1 MYIVCIFHMLPFL
14 LQFECKFSLAKTMRA
29 CSIHF
34 QLNETKN
41 PKISQQNWR
50 LLHPKKIREI
60 QNEPFKVSPKKIEQ
74 DKIRVLFFFFFGGLF
89 PMCSLRDPKMFSMR
103 FPKWSPPQVPNGVP
117 NSTLFS
123 SHIFI
128 VLAIIMVQLACKL
141 LVKGGGGQL
150 DA

>member
-1 MYIVCIFHMLPFL
+1 MRQKTQKFL
-14 LQFECKFSLAKTMRA
+14 
-29 CSIHF
+29 
-34 QLNETKN
+34 N
-41 PKISQQNWR
+41 KIGDFYT
-50 LLHPKKIREI
+50 PKKSGKFRMNLSKSH
-60 QNEPFKVSPKKIEQ
+60 QKKLN
-74 DKIRVLFFFFFGGLF
+74 KTKSGFCFFFFFGGLF

>member
-1 MYIVCIFHMLPFL
+1 VGMYIVCIFHMLPFL
-14 LQFECKFSLAKTMRA
+14 LHFECKFCLAKTMRA

-60 QNEPFKVSPKKIEQ
+60 QNEPFKISPKKIEQ
-74 DKIRVLFFFFFGGLF
+74 DKIRVLFFFWGVCSQCVPFPRCFQNGPLLKF
-89 PMCSLRDPKMFSMR
+89 PMAFPIAPCSHPIFL
-103 FPKWSPPQVPNGVP
+103 
-117 NSTLFS
+117 LFWPS
-123 SHIFI
+123 SWFNLH
-128 VLAIIMVQLACKL
+128 V